1 MISRLE
7 RLEIDKTNPFKHC
20 KLGRQQ
26 YAEILTQIVGCYE
39 QGCVLA
45 VNGQWGSG
53 KTTFMSMWKQMLE
66 NNGFKALYFNVWEHD
81 FLSDPLIGLVA
92 ELQSQLDEH
101 TCGDKIEKVMEAG
114 ARILFAIAKHAAKK
128 SLGEETADL
137 IEDLAS
143 CSVKLFKKEI
153 SEYNEQ
159 CKSIDNFRKALSE
172 FVADYSDGKPLVFIV
187 DELDRCSPFYAVKVL
202 ERIKHLFA
210 IPNVVFVLSIDK
222 KQLCCSIKGYYGSES
237 IDADD
242 YLRRF
247 IDIEYLLPQPDVDMF
262 VEYLYT
268 AYGFDTFFNDSERSR
283 YAEFSHD
290 GIRFK
295 DMSRYLFTDLHLS
308 LRRMERI
315 YSQMRLTMQTFGSQM
330 YVHPELLLILY
341 YIRAKDS
348 ELYIRIK
355 DKGMQPEEVVSSIE
369 RILPK
374 NLFIQGNGSD
384 VKARY
389 VTNTIGLMLACYV
402 RNRNEYSIFNLLNS
416 ENNALLFKP
425 ETIDSNLLL
434 EIIKHHNKQ
443 GYGGYVFDLSKL
455 MEHIDLLRML
465 RKD

>member
-7 RLEIDKTNPFKHC
+7 PLEVDKINPFKHC

-26 YAEILTQIVGCYE
+26 YAEILTQIVGSYE

-66 NNGFKALYFNVWEHD
+66 NSGFKALYFNVWEHD

-92 ELQSQLDEH
+92 ELQSQLGE
-101 TCGDKIEKVMEAG
+101 CSGDNFEKVMQAG
-114 ARILFAIAKHAAKK
+114 AGVLSAIVKHAAKK
-128 SLGEETADL
+128 YIGEEATEL
-137 IEDLAS
+137 VEGIINS
-143 CSVKLFKKEI
+143 SVKLFKKEI
-153 SEYNEQ
+153 SEYKEQ
-159 CKSIDNFRKALSE
+159 CKSIDNFREALSE
-172 FVADYSDGKPLVFIV
+172 FVADYSNGKPLVFIV
-187 DELDRCSPFYAVKVL
+187 DELDRCNPSYAVKVL

-247 IDIEYLLPQPDVDMF
+247 IDIEYLLPQPDVERF
-262 VEYLYT
+262 VDYLCK
-268 AYGFDTFFNDSERSR
+268 AYGFDEFFNHPERVRSF
-283 YAEFSHD
+283 EFSRD
-290 GIRFK
+290 GIRFE
-295 DMSRYLFTDLHLS
+295 DMSKYLFTDLHLS
-308 LRRMERI
+308 LRQMERI

-348 ELYIRIK
+348 ELYIKIK
-355 DKGMQPEEVVSSIE
+355 NKGMPPEEVVSSIG

-374 NLFIQGNGSD
+374 NLFMQENGSD
-384 VKARY
+384 IKARY
-389 VTNTIGLMLACYV
+389 VTSSIGLMLACYV
-402 RNRNEYSIFNLLNS
+402 KNRNGDTIFKLLNS

-425 ETIDSNLLL
+425 ETIDSDLLL
-434 EIIKHHNKQ
+434 EVIKHHNKQ

>member
-7 RLEIDKTNPFKHC
+7 PLEVDKINPFKHC

-26 YAEILTQIVGCYE
+26 YAEILTQIVGSYR

-45 VNGQWGSG
+45 IDGQWGSG

-66 NNGFKALYFNVWEHD
+66 NSRFKALYFNVWEHD

-92 ELQSQLDEH
+92 ELQSQLDER
-101 TCGDKIEKVMEAG
+101 TCGDKIEKLMEAG

-159 CKSIDNFRKALSE
+159 CKSIDNFREALSA
-172 FVADYSDGKPLVFIV
+172 FVADYSNGKPLVFIV
-187 DELDRCSPFYAVKVL
+187 DELDRCNPSYAVKVL

-247 IDIEYLLPQPDVDMF
+247 IDIEYLLPQPDVEKF
-262 VEYLYT
+262 VDYLYK
-268 AYGFDTFFNDSERSR
+268 AYGFETFFNHPARVRSF
-283 YAEFSHD
+283 EFNHD
-290 GIRFK
+290 GIRFE
-295 DMSRYLFTDLHLS
+295 DMSKYLFTDLHLS
-308 LRRMERI
+308 LRQMERI

-330 YVHPELLLILY
+330 NVHPELLLILC

-348 ELYIRIK
+348 ELYTRIK

-374 NLFIQGNGSD
+374 NLFMQENGSD

-389 VTNTIGLMLACYV
+389 VTNSIGLMLACYV
-402 RNRNEYSIFNLLNS
+402 RNRNGDTVFELLNP
-416 ENNALLFKP
+416 EDNALLFKP
-425 ETIDSNLLL
+425 EVIDPSLLL
-434 EIIKHHNKQ
+434 EAIKRHNRQ
-443 GYGGYVFDLSKL
+443 GYAGYVFDLSKL
-455 MEHIDLLRML
+455 MGHIDLLHML

>member
-7 RLEIDKTNPFKHC
+7 PLEVDKINPFKHC

-26 YAEILTQIVGCYE
+26 YAEILTQIVSSYE

-45 VNGQWGSG
+45 IDGQWGSG

-66 NNGFKALYFNVWEHD
+66 NSGFKALYFNVWEHD
-81 FLSDPLIGLVA
+81 FISDPLIGLVA
-92 ELQSQLDEH
+92 ELQSQLGE
-101 TCGDKIEKVMEAG
+101 CSGDNFEKVMQAG
-114 ARILFAIAKHAAKK
+114 AGVLSAIVKHAAKK
-128 SLGEETADL
+128 YIGEEATEL
-137 IEDLAS
+137 VEGIINS
-143 CSVKLFKKEI
+143 SVKIFKKEI

-159 CKSIDNFRKALSE
+159 CKSIDNFREALSA
-172 FVADYSDGKPLVFIV
+172 FVADYSKEKPLVFIV
-187 DELDRCSPFYAVKVL
+187 DELDRCNPSYAVKVL

-247 IDIEYLLPQPDVDMF
+247 IDIEYLLPQPDVEKF
-262 VEYLYT
+262 VDYLYK
-268 AYGFDTFFNDSERSR
+268 AYGFETFFNHPARVRSF
-283 YAEFSHD
+283 EFNHD
-290 GIRFK
+290 GIRFE
-295 DMSRYLFTDLHLS
+295 DMSKYLFTDLHLS
-308 LRRMERI
+308 LRQMERI

-341 YIRAKDS
+341 YIRIKDT
-348 ELYIRIK
+348 ELYEKIRNKELEIN
-355 DKGMQPEEVVSSIE
+355 ELVSSIE
-369 RILPK
+369 ALLPK
-374 NLFIQGNGSD
+374 SLFILKTEID
-384 VKARY
+384 YKARY
-389 VTNTIGLMLACYV
+389 VTNSIGLMLTCYV
-402 RNRNEYSIFNLLNS
+402 RSRNANTIFKLLNS

-434 EIIKHHNKQ
+434 EVIKHHDKQ
-443 GYGGYVFDLSKL
+443 GYAGYVFDLSKL
-455 MEHIDLLRML
+455 MGHIDLLHML